1 MMATEQD
8 PYRVLGLS
16 SAASQAEIASAY
28 RRLLRQHHP
37 DTRPG
42 DEPADPAADE
52 HLQHVLAAYT
62 LLRDPQSRAAHDRAA
77 TDRAAARRVAAE
89 RAAAERAAAERVA
102 EPRARPGRAPR
113 SPVPP
118 RIRVIVVADTPPPRR
133 PPATGLWIGPVRRHR

>member
-1 MMATEQD
+1 MATEQD

-28 RRLLRQHHP
+28 RQLLRQHHP

-42 DEPADPAADE
+42 DQPADPVADE

-62 LLRDPQSRAAHDRAA
+62 LLRDPQARAAHD
-77 TDRAAARRVAAE
+77 
-89 RAAAERAAAERVA
+89 RAAAERVA
-102 EPRARPGRAPR
+102 EPPARPGRAPW
-113 SPVPP
+113 SAVPP
-118 RIRVIVVADTPPPRR
+118 RIRVIVVDDTPPARR